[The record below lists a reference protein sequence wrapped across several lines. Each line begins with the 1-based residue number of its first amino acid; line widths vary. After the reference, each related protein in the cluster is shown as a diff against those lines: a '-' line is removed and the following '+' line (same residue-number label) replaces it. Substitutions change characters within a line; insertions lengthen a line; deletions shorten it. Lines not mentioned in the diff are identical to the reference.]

1 MLKGKTMEEKNINNA
16 QQTASL
22 SASRSHTGGR
32 KVVVKT
38 GTTFNFT
45 KANIKNLK
53 YQGKKERP
61 DKRFDSG
68 CDGLCLFIFPS
79 GVKTFYAVV
88 NKMMWNKKK
97 QRSEKN
103 AIYKK
108 LFLYNPDS
116 TDQGLKAARSKVA
129 AKIKEILQPRLNVK
143 NQKTFGELA
152 KSFMESGMDN
162 YRLADKTEKHEYKQS
177 TIDKYKKLIRT
188 YILIKPH
195 KKSMT
200 VAQKN
205 RFNVIANRLCDVINY
220 KDVVS
225 NKPLKD
231 YALQEITDWHIE
243 VVQHRLKTT
252 KTTANDVIKIISII
266 FSWAK
271 KSKRFTGTNPCSSII
286 KFPERK
292 IKSKLTDDDVEK
304 IMNHCKG
311 KAFDYDPFFCC
322 YVALILLLGKRP
334 VELFGLRWKQ
344 PYNQKDID
352 DCSGWLESNWK
363 KIKYLYL
370 RDTKNRKPERVFIDD
385 DSVAFLERLESAR
398 FTNRNSWSI
407 KSPFLFP
414 QYRATVEG
422 KYKHATQNSFRKR
435 LIKLNEKLGLTVQ
448 FKDEK
453 TGKIRKRLGY
463 NFKLGRK
470 TFGSKIAEKE
480 GLEIASRKL
489 NHSSTKV
496 TKEHY
501 IVPVDTQLEIENVYQ
516 KKIKKE
522 DRITGVIVNRKE
534 VK

>member
-1 MLKGKTMEEKNINNA
+1 MEEKDNNA

-22 SASRSHTGGR
+22 SASRTGGR
-32 KVVVKT
+32 KVVVET
-38 GTTFNFT
+38 RTTFNFT

-53 YQGKKERP
+53 YQGKNKAP

-68 CDGLCLFIFPS
+68 CNGLCLFVFPS

-97 QRSEKN
+97 QRNEKN
-103 AIYKK
+103 AVYPK
-108 LFLYNPDS
+108 LLLYNPDAK
-116 TDQGLKAARSKVA
+116 DQGLKAARSKVA
-129 AKIKEILQPRLNVK
+129 AKIKESLEPRSNVK

-152 KSFMESGMDN
+152 KNFMESGMDN

-177 TIDKYKKLIRT
+177 TIDKYTKLVRT

-195 KKSMT
+195 KKLMT
-200 VAQKN
+200 TSQKEK
-205 RFNVIANRLCDVINY
+205 FNVIANRLCGVINY

-231 YALQEITDWHIE
+231 FALQEITDWHIE
-243 VVQHRLKTT
+243 VVQHRLRTT

-292 IKSKLTDDDVEK
+292 IKSKLIDDDVEK

-311 KAFDYDPFFCC
+311 KAFDYDPFFHCF
-322 YVALILLLGKRP
+322 VALILLLGKRI
-334 VELFGLRWKQ
+334 VELLGLRWKQ
-344 PYNQKDID
+344 PYNQKDIE
-352 DCSGWLESNWK
+352 DCSGWLEPNWK
-363 KIKYLYL
+363 KTKYLYL

-385 DSVAFLERLESAR
+385 DSLAFLERLEAAR
-398 FTNRNSWSI
+398 FTDRNSWSI

-414 QYRATVEG
+414 QYRATIEG
-422 KYKHATQNSFRKR
+422 KHKHATQNSFRKR
-435 LIKLNEKLGLTVQ
+435 LIKLNEKLGLTIQ

-453 TGKIRKRLGY
+453 TGKTKKRLGY
-463 NFKLGRK
+463 QLKLGRK

-496 TKEHY
+496 TKDHY
-501 IVPVDTQLEIENVYQ
+501 VVPVDTQLEIENVYQ
-516 KKIKKE
+516 NKIKQE
-522 DRITGVIVNRKE
+522 DRIKGVIVNKKE